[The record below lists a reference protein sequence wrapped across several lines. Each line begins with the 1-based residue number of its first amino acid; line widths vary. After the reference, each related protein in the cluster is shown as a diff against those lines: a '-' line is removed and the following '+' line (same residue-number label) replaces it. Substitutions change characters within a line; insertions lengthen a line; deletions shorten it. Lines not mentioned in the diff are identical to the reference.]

1 MISAHRAIRVEI
13 DRRERE
19 VASLRQA
26 LAALIGVND
35 KVATKRVAK
44 RRPKTAA
51 EKKRLSAK
59 LRAAWKRREAEQQ
72 KGA

>member
-1 MISAHRAIRVEI
+1 MISAQKAIHAELV
-13 DRRERE
+13 RRERE
-19 VASLRQA
+19 LESLRRA